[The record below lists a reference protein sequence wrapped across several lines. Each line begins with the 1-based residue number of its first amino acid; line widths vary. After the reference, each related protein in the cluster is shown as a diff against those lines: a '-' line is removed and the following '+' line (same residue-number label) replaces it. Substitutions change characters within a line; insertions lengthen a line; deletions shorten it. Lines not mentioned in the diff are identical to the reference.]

1 MRSAEV
7 YSQLDRGQCVD
18 VLEMFICLD
27 LLL

>member
-1 MRSAEV
+1 MRSAQV
-7 YSQLDRGQCVD
+7 YSQLDRCQRVD